1 MNIPPDLRYSRT
13 HEWVRVQDNLATIG
27 ITDYAQNELG
37 DVVIVQLPEPGE
49 HFQQE
54 DIFGV
59 IESVKAVE
67 DLFIPVS
74 GEVVEVNSALQDN
87 PEIVNKDPYV
97 GGWMIVVKM
106 EDPSEVEGLMTAE
119 EYREY
124 LQEL

>member
-13 HEWVRVQDNLATIG
+13 HEWVRVQDDLATIG

-37 DVVIVQLPEPGE
+37 DVVIVQLPEPGKR
-49 HFQQE
+49 FQQE

-74 GEVVEVNSALQDN
+74 GEVVEVNPALQDS
-87 PEIVNKDPYV
+87 PETINKDPYV

-106 EDPSEVEGLMTAE
+106 DDPSEVESLMTAE